1 MPLYFTDRKSE
12 SPDGERL
19 PEVTWQV
26 PWQVTHRAGT
36 RTWARTLSF
45 LCRPFATVPCPSC
58 VAVTVYLHIYGFQM
72 GPGWVLAVSVEYTAS
87 QSTMPRQCRV
97 PAYYDFGDLAW
108 VPPSQEAQGL
118 ALLSQAG

>member
-12 SPDGERL
+12 SPDGKDCLRSHGRSHGRSRTELGPELGPGLSPSSAAPL
-19 PEVTWQV
+19 PLFPAPLVL
-26 PWQVTHRAGT
+26 
-36 RTWARTLSF
+36 LSLSTCIF
-45 LCRPFATVPCPSC
+45 MVSRWDL
-58 VAVTVYLHIYGFQM
+58 
-72 GPGWVLAVSVEYTAS
+72 GWVLAVSVEYTAS